1 MEMIISIG
9 SFRELDIYNVYS
21 NKLDSK
27 PDFSL
32 LFEYSCCFFLF
43 CKTFLFQIR
52 IYFFLPL
59 SSQERDPF
67 LFASSKEK
75 KETSKKR
82 GILRHLYISF
92 SFFPF
97 LINVSIFLYGCF
109 ERKILFLWE
118 RDLSLLKSWKIRIQK

>member
-1 MEMIISIG
+1 MIISIG

-27 PDFSL
+27 PDFSF

-52 IYFFLPL
+52 IYFFLP
-59 SSQERDPF
+59 PF
-67 LFASSKEK
+67 FSRKRPFSVRFFETNEK

-97 LINVSIFLYGCF
+97 LINVSIFYMVVSKEKFFFF
-109 ERKILFLWE
+109 EREIC
-118 RDLSLLKSWKIRIQK
+118 LS